1 MQLHTRTYPNLGDI
15 MSFQLRSKH
24 LTAYA
29 WGISSVAVALASLA
43 FASPASAQDNK
54 YATAAEL
61 GLMQGFPPPPDK
73 QVTKATALQT
83 APFIRWS
90 YQHMRMFF
98 PSAPVPAADKP
109 YPLSKTIDWN
119 LEDGVEIKEP
129 GTGATKTMAEF
140 LKETWTD
147 AIVVIRGNEIVYE
160 KYLNGMTPNTP
171 HQMMSATKSF
181 GGLLGLIAV
190 AEGKLKES
198 DPVAKYV
205 PDLGTRD
212 GAFADATFGQV
223 LDMTNSMDFTE
234 VYDDPQSGIMT
245 YAAVLGWKPKL
256 PGVEYPASLYG
267 YLVTLKTD
275 KKYKDGEIFHY
286 QTPKTDVVNWVTN
299 RVNNESF
306 QEALYEKVW
315 SKIGTEGETYVLL
328 DNNAT
333 LVAGGGLNATP
344 YNLARFAMMMKNGGY
359 FNGQQV
365 VPKSVVD
372 KLATGGSIEAFDKG
386 PDSDDVVHKKGEWSY
401 RGQWWVK
408 HTPGME
414 AFMAIGVH
422 GQWIYIDRNHDV
434 AIVKQ
439 SSMPPS
445 KDQYLDGYNLEG
457 FYGIVRYVSK

>member
-1 MQLHTRTYPNLGDI
+1 MATLFCSKKIFHRSLTVAFIVTVSALG
-15 MSFQLRSKH
+15 SLS
-24 LTAYA
+24 YA
-29 WGISSVAVALASLA
+29 AE
-43 FASPASAQDNK
+43 DK
-54 YATAAEL
+54 YATAKEL

-73 QVTKATALQT
+73 QVTKANALQT

-90 YQHMRMFF
+90 YQHMRMIY
-98 PSAPVPAADKP
+98 PSANIPAAAKPEKLKKAIDKKFE
-109 YPLSKTIDWN
+109 S
-119 LEDGVEIKEP
+119 GVKITDPK
-129 GTGATKTMAEF
+129 GVTKSVADF
-140 LKETWTD
+140 LKETWAD
-147 AIVVIRGNEIVYE
+147 SLVVIKGNKIVYE

-181 GGLLGLIAV
+181 GGLLGLMAV
-190 AEGKLKES
+190 ADGKLKET
-198 DPVAKYV
+198 DKVTNYV
-205 PDLGTRD
+205 PELKVED

-234 VYDDPQSGIMT
+234 VYSDPRSGIMT
-245 YAAVLGWKPKL
+245 YAAVLGWKQKL
-256 PGVEYPASLYG
+256 PDVKYPNSLYE

-286 QTPKTDVVNWVTN
+286 QTPKTDVINWVTN

-306 QEALYEKVW
+306 QQALYEKVW

-344 YNLARFAMMMKNGGY
+344 YNLARFAIMMKNNGK
-359 FNGQQV
+359 FNGKQV

-372 KLATGGSIEAFDKG
+372 KIAKGGSIKAFDNG

-401 RGQWWVK
+401 RAQWWVK
-408 HTPGME
+408 HTKGME

-422 GQWIYIDRNHDV
+422 GQWIYIDRNHDI
-434 AIVKQ
+434 AIIKQ

-445 KDQYLDGYNLEG
+445 KDTYLDGYNLDG
-457 FYGIVRYVSK
+457 FYGIVKYLAKIK